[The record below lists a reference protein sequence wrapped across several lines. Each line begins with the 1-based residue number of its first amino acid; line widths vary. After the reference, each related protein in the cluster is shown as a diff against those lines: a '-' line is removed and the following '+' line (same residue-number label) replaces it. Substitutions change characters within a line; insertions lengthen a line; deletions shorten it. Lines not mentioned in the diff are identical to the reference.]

1 MNKKSELER
10 LANLAIEKHRRKL
23 HLVTMELLLSD
34 MIRLVGITEVRK
46 LLTKYICD
54 LGEFDRQGDP

>member
-1 MNKKSELER
+1 MSKKSELER
-10 LANLAIEKHRRKL
+10 MADLAIEKHRRRL

-34 MIRLVGITEVRK
+34 MIRLAGIHEVRK
-46 LLTKYICD
+46 LLTKYLDD

>member
-1 MNKKSELER
+1 MSRSNEIER
-10 LANLAIEKHRRKL
+10 LAQLAVDKNRRRL

-46 LLTKYICD
+46 LLTKYVDD
-54 LGEFDRQGDP
+54 LGEFDVKEGR